1 MQRRISAGIVTVIC
15 LLAFGAVSRV
25 FAAEPAPAAESKG
38 KFLRLERNKT
48 GEPTSLQTAVVHYTS
63 QDPKEADL
71 SIDLI
76 GAVHVGEKAYYE
88 ALNKLF
94 DQYDVVLYELVA
106 PEGTRIPKGT
116 KPDGHPVAMMQ
127 NGLKDLLSLE
137 HQLEFVDYT
146 KKNMVHAD
154 MSPEDFSK
162 SMDERGESVVGMIFR
177 MMGHGIA
184 QQSKLQA
191 QGKSAPEMDL
201 LSVLFDKDRSG
212 SMKRMMAEQ
221 FENVEGA
228 MQALD
233 GPQGS
238 TIITER
244 NKVALK
250 KLAEEI
256 ADGKKKVAIFYGAG
270 HLSDMEK
277 RLMADFHLNRASESW
292 LTAWQLDKPLAKT
305 GGAAAA
311 DK

>member
-15 LLAFGAVSRV
+15 LLASGAVSRV
-25 FAAEPAPAAESKG
+25 LAAEPAPAVESKG
-38 KFLRLERNKT
+38 KFIRLERNKA

-63 QDPKEADL
+63 PDPKQAELAV
-71 SIDLI
+71 DLI
-76 GAVHVGEKAYYE
+76 GAVHVGEKSYYE

-106 PEGTRIPKGT
+106 PEGTRVPKGA
-116 KPDGHPVAMMQ
+116 KPGGHPVAMMQ
-127 NGLKDLLSLE
+127 NGLKDMLSLE
-137 HQLEFVDYT
+137 HQLEFIDYS

-154 MSPEDFSK
+154 MSPDDFAK
-162 SMDERGESVVGMIFR
+162 SMDERGESVVGMVFR

-191 QGKSAPEMDL
+191 QGKSPEIDL
-201 LSVLFDKDRSG
+201 LAVLFDKDRSG

-256 ADGKKKVAIFYGAG
+256 AAGKKKIGIFYGAG

-277 RLMADFHLNRASESW
+277 RLQADFHLNRASESW
-292 LTAWQLDKPLAKT
+292 LTAWQLDKPVAK
-305 GGAAAA
+305 AAIKKAA
-311 DK
+311 EK